1 MANNLKSL
9 FTFEDDLFYFESD
22 HLALKGNKNYC
33 EVLKTVVVLSA
44 LREKAI
50 KDFNKVVELRKDAV
64 EHPFKTLE
72 KIQNGTD
79 LGVPVIAEL
88 PKIPVINFKKFD
100 VSVPEEELNFI
111 YADTYTTKSDEELKN
126 VKQNNGNNRVWTPE
140 EQKRLEELLV
150 TYPPEPIE
158 MRRFQKKIAKALG
171 NRTVQQVTSRVQ
183 KYFLKLYKA
192 GLPIPGRIPKS
203 SEKYKKSVLH
213 KHQRHNHYL
222 WKPTTFFPDLF
233 VPVVMNDLENTPG
246 PSVNP
251 CSASASASA
260 TSSSSNYLLPGEYHR
275 SGDACPA
282 KTEPELQL
290 DLLKRI
296 RTEKVREQEGNPNV
310 FQHVG
315 YKCDYCEAEPVVGSR
330 WHCATCA
337 DSSVDY
343 CTDCLL
349 AQMYGGNAHPLRHAF
364 LVYRDE
370 ADGTGAD
377 ADAPL
382 SDSDSC
388 AGSVAAR
395 NYESDS
401 NFSGEFEP
409 NGDHR
414 SVYES
419 GDVGLENAGDY
430 SSLLD
435 LDESNVFKFD
445 DGVEMDAV

>member
-1 MANNLKSL
+1 
-9 FTFEDDLFYFESD
+9 
-22 HLALKGNKNYC
+22 
-33 EVLKTVVVLSA
+33 
-44 LREKAI
+44 
-50 KDFNKVVELRKDAV
+50 
-64 EHPFKTLE
+64 
-72 KIQNGTD
+72 
-79 LGVPVIAEL
+79 
-88 PKIPVINFKKFD
+88 
-100 VSVPEEELNFI
+100 
-111 YADTYTTKSDEELKN
+111 
-126 VKQNNGNNRVWTPE
+126 
-140 EQKRLEELLV
+140 
-150 TYPPEPIE
+150 
-158 MRRFQKKIAKALG
+158 MRRFQKIAKALG

-233 VPVVMNDLENTPG
+233 VPVVMDDLENTPG

-260 TSSSSNYLLPGEYHR
+260 TSSSSNYLLPGSTTGAATRARQDRTGIATGPAEEDKDGKGQRAGGESEMRLLRGGAHR
-275 SGDACPA
+275 GP
-282 KTEPELQL
+282 
-290 DLLKRI
+290 
-296 RTEKVREQEGNPNV
+296 
-310 FQHVG
+310 
-315 YKCDYCEAEPVVGSR
+315 R

-349 AQMYGGNAHPLRHAF
+349 AQMYGGNAPAAPAL

-395 NYESDS
+395 NLRERLELQRRLSPTATTGRCTS
-401 NFSGEFEP
+401 RATWGWRTPATTPACWTWTRVTSSSSMTAWRWTPF
-409 NGDHR
+409 NGVPKR
-414 SVYES
+414 
-419 GDVGLENAGDY
+419 
-430 SSLLD
+430 
-435 LDESNVFKFD
+435 
-445 DGVEMDAV
+445 